1 MGLETKRISEMD
13 LAALLQQ
20 AGGGM
25 GGFGGM
31 GAPAGGGGSLVEF
44 RAGSMTRTG
53 TTVTADKRKG
63 KVRVFKGP
71 DGVLHFA
78 WKERNKSELELD
90 LMLFPGDAEVFP
102 LLRPPATGRCFA
114 LKMKSVKSIHFF
126 WMQEPSEEKDAQL
139 YKDMNIHLGNEVPSE
154 EAAAPAAEA
163 TPAAAE
169 APDEIDPDLAAALA
183 MSMGVDTPQASG
195 AASTP
200 DAPPKPPAASQPAE
214 ETPAAGDDE
223 EEAALAAALAMS
235 MEQPEEGDDKKADV
249 EDDDLYDDPPAATTT
264 AP

>member
-102 LLRPPATGRCFA
+102 LPRPPATGRCFA
-114 LKMKSVKSIHFF
+114 MRFKSSNGIHFF
-126 WMQEPSEEKDAQL
+126 WLQDPKEDKDEQL
-139 YKDMNIHLGNEVPSE
+139 MKDMNKHLGNAEASTSE
-154 EAAAPAAEA
+154 PAPAPTGSSEAAAPEA
-163 TPAAAE
+163 
-169 APDEIDPDLAAALA
+169 DD
-183 MSMGVDTPQASG
+183 
-195 AASTP
+195 
-200 DAPPKPPAASQPAE
+200 
-214 ETPAAGDDE
+214 DDE
-223 EEAALAAALAMS
+223 LAAALAMS
-235 MEQPEEGDDKKADV
+235 MEGMSTPAASDAAPTPSAPPKAPADEAVDPGDDEEAAALEAALAMSMEAAGDDAPGNAD
-249 EDDDLYDDPPAATTT
+249 DGD
-264 AP
+264 